1 MIRRSIPVAAAVA
14 VLAAPLTA
22 SALATGQVTTGPAA
36 QAPTLTMP
44 LLFLLAAVLAG
55 VAVYRLGRAAGPIAG
70 LALVAAVTMAAGLGY
85 ADNWVNTIM
94 IGGADC
100 ARQTTNS
107 FDPSGPTMMLMSN
120 CPNPIHIL
128 DIRLSCSD
136 PPPPSPPCVVGGTL
150 ANGEVCVLPGCV

>member
-22 SALATGQVTTGPAA
+22 SAIFTGQVTTGPAA

-55 VAVYRLGRAAGPIAG
+55 VAAYRLGRAAGPIVG
-70 LALVAAVTMAAGLGY
+70 LALVAAVTFAAGLGY
-85 ADNWVNTIM
+85 ADNWTGIM

-107 FDPSGPTMMLMSN
+107 FDPSGPPMVLMSN
-120 CPNPIHIL
+120 CPNPIFIL
-128 DIRLSCSD
+128 DIQLSCVD
-136 PPPPSPPCVVGGTL
+136 PPTPQACVVGGTL
-150 ANGEVCVLPGCV
+150 ANGEVCVLPSCSG